1 MKAEYESESVR
12 PIRLR
17 DFVEADG
24 MFFSVVGYKNE
35 RRVKAFLRYIQDS
48 NGDRQKNGIRYRK
61 LSHQEAIDFAIQN
74 KLEYYSHEL
83 GIFLV
88 PHERIKRVY
97 SAEGV
102 RNPDRYVKKVV
113 DFFESIPIDKMG
125 VTGSRLIGLAGDES
139 DVDFVMYGDWWFKG
153 REKIRRGIER
163 GEVREPDS
171 SMWDFI
177 YRKRKVT
184 LPFQVFLYQE
194 RRKYHRAVIGSIYF
208 DLLFVR
214 DYSQLD
220 RGIPEDRGVKMGK
233 AKIITELLDD
243 SLAFD
248 YPAFYPVKHREIAAI
263 LCFTHTFVGQAQ
275 KGEVIEAR
283 GDIELIGGKKYLI
296 VGTRRE
302 VEDEYIISRTFLEK
316 EGLYHEFRLW
326 EKSLEPV
333 HVFSGSSTLNSGFKN
348 RSV

>member
-1 MKAEYESESVR
+1 MRGAESESVNSVK

-35 RRVKAFLRYIQDS
+35 KKVKTFLRYIRDS
-48 NGDRQKNGIRYRK
+48 SGDRQKNGIRYRK
-61 LSHQEAIDFAIQN
+61 LSHQEAIDFAVQSR
-74 KLEYYSHEL
+74 LEFYSHEL

-88 PHERIKRVY
+88 PHDRIDRVY
-97 SAEGV
+97 RPVEGV
-102 RNPDRYVKKVV
+102 RNPDRYVRKVV
-113 DFFESIPIDKMG
+113 DFFEGIPLDKMG
-125 VTGSRLIGLAGDES
+125 VTGSRLIGLVGDES

-153 REKIRRGIER
+153 REKIRGGIER
-163 GEVREPDS
+163 GEVQEPDS
-171 SMWDFI
+171 GMWDFI

-184 LPFQVFLYQE
+184 LPFQVFLSQE
-194 RRKYHRAVIGSIYF
+194 RRKYHRAVIDGIYF

-214 DYSQLD
+214 EYSQLD
-220 RGIPEDRGVKMGK
+220 RDIPEDKGVKMGK
-233 AKIITELLDD
+233 AKITAELLDD
-243 SLAFD
+243 SLVFD

-283 GDIELIGGKKYLI
+283 GDVELINGKKYLI

-302 VEDEYIISRTFLEK
+302 VEDEYIISRTYLEK
-316 EGLYHEFRLW
+316 EGLYHEFGLW
-326 EKSLEPV
+326 EESLEPV
-333 HVFSGSSTLNSGFKN
+333 QTV
-348 RSV
+348 

>member
-1 MKAEYESESVR
+1 MSAEFEQVKSAGPV
-12 PIRLR
+12 RLR

-35 RRVKAFLRYIQDS
+35 ERVKAFLRYVQNSD
-48 NGDRQKNGIRYRK
+48 GARQKNGIKYRK
-61 LSHQEAIDFAIQN
+61 LSHQEAIDYAIQN
-74 KLEYYSHEL
+74 RVEYYSPEL

-88 PHERIKRVY
+88 PHDRIDRVY
-97 SAEGV
+97 RPVEGV

-113 DFFESIPIDKMG
+113 EFFEGIPLDKMG
-125 VTGSRLIGLAGDES
+125 VTGSRLIGLVGDES

-153 REKIRRGIER
+153 REKIKKGIER
-163 GEVREPDS
+163 GAIQEPDS
-171 SMWDFI
+171 HMWDFI

-184 LPFQVFLYQE
+184 LPFQVFLSQE
-194 RRKYHRAVIGSIYF
+194 RRKYHRAVTGSIYF

-214 DYSQLD
+214 DYPQLD
-220 RGIPEDRGVKMGK
+220 RDIPEDRGVKMGK
-233 AKIITELLDD
+233 AKIAAKLLED
-243 SLAFD
+243 SLVFD

-283 GDIELIGGKKYLI
+283 GDIELISGKKYLI
-296 VGTRRE
+296 VGTKRE
-302 VEDEYIISRTFLEK
+302 VEDEYIISRTYLEK
-316 EGLYHEFRLW
+316 EGLYLEFKLW

-333 HVFSGSSTLNSGFKN
+333 QTV
-348 RSV
+348 